1 MGVTDD
7 IFNEGSAALGGTSGL
22 DLLEGVAVDN
32 ALKVGEMDFTN
43 AVSGGAFQRLQE
55 VSSDA
60 VRGVAGVDSTDA
72 SSYIVPLIR
81 WLSSDVG
88 PLKQNRKNINDI
100 NANLANKITTSTFN
114 LNNKINDT
122 SLTSI
127 FTNIAVPLDVCQNI
141 SYYESI
147 LYLYVIVFLTYCRIY
162 ANSKG
167 KEFNINKEFLNFL
180 LGIYEN
186 EATKVFDIYEN
197 QFNQCVSSLNEKNG
211 NGKDVYDS
219 LEELL
224 KTYYNLNYNSLEQEN
239 LTNEL
244 KKIDSKLKDK
254 INIDKRKAYYE
265 NIEYKKTVTYLKYF
279 KYVFWAFFIVYSLF
293 IIIILKNENKYI
305 RGILIIK
312 ILIIGIFMNENIYY
326 SKLLY
331 DFMISLLPVDVF
343 RTL

>member
-1 MGVTDD
+1 MGAIDD
-7 IFNEGSAALGGTSGL
+7 IFNEGSTALVGSSGL
-22 DLLEGVAVDN
+22 DSLEGAAVDN
-32 ALKVGEMDFTN
+32 ALKVTQMDLGQAT
-43 AVSGGAFQRLQE
+43 SGRAFLQLQE
-55 VSSDA
+55 VSSDTLGN
-60 VRGVAGVDSTDA
+60 VSGINSTDA
-72 SSYIVPLIR
+72 SSYIVPLIS
-81 WLSSDVG
+81 WLSSNAG
-88 PLKQNRKNINDI
+88 PLKQNRTNINNI
-100 NANLANKITTSTFN
+100 NEKLAIKINTRTFN
-114 LNNKINDT
+114 LNNKINDN
-122 SLTSI
+122 SLIGVSM
-127 FTNIAVPLDVCQNI
+127 NIGLDVCKNI

-167 KEFNINKEFLNFL
+167 KEFNINKEFLKFL

-186 EATKVFDIYEN
+186 EAMKVYDIYEN
-197 QFNQCVSSLNEKNG
+197 QFNKCVSSLNEKNG
-211 NGKDVYDS
+211 NGKDVYES

-224 KTYYNLNYNSLEQEN
+224 KTYYNLTYNSSEQEK

-312 ILIIGIFMNENIYY
+312 VLIIGIFMNENIYY